1 MLADQDRRRLLV
13 HTVFTIGSRNYLA
26 QGATLMQS
34 LAVADPLVH
43 RILVVSDGVPA
54 GLREDPR
61 LAGVEI
67 REGADFCDALDA
79 LAAYYTPIELNTA
92 LKPFVLRALLRRP
105 NAGTVTYLDPD
116 ITVYRPLDAI
126 RTALETASIALT
138 PHLRAP
144 LPGPAS
150 PNDHVILRAGVYNLG
165 FIGVRAGTD
174 TIVFADWWSE
184 RCRFDCRVA
193 FDEGLFTDQRWVDLA
208 PGFFDSIAILRSPA
222 FNLAYWSL
230 PGRTVEQA
238 EDGWRV
244 DGEPLVFFHFSG
256 FDPARPDLLSRHQDR
271 LGVTEGALA
280 AILKDYAGRLM
291 AADYRRW
298 SVEPYGFRAFEDG
311 RSITPLMRRALLRR
325 ARLGVRVDRTG
336 GGDSLDAIEPG
347 WETAGLPSVTQLM
360 AQAWRELPAAEDR
373 FDRASQAGRLAF
385 HGFFQKRGQGLGA
398 DDRARDAAARLLA
411 PPVISAMSDPI
422 SLAPWTGPARQSGQW
437 FTAASDGGVERA
449 VVAAWRSNP
458 ALRAEFPTERL
469 SDLALVARC
478 VGQEALAGRFD
489 PGLLSEGAW
498 ARLLGLPAAH
508 LGALADPAWAEGPAP
523 PRPDLAELYLA
534 FGLSERARWPEAVKA
549 RLRAPWIQG
558 GETRL
563 LGRWPRLL
571 DAIWAARPD
580 LQSQFDLRAAAGR
593 LRYLNWFARQGAS
606 ELNLSIAAL
615 PTALRGNPLFIA
627 LRLRNARSA
636 PPGPDRESAVRPTL
650 AIVARP
656 SQAPRLP
663 PVIGDAVLL
672 NPETGTW
679 RDKTGGRVVAPRRIK
694 WLVHAGAPDDW
705 AASSMIL
712 ARQGVLADHV
722 AGLISPPDHA
732 LSPADWA
739 LGFVDEVWSLSAGVE
754 TTIGF
759 RPLRRIVT
767 LDAEAPPLVAR

>member
-1 MLADQDRRRLLV
+1 MLV

-26 QGATLMQS
+26 QGAALMQS

-43 RILVVSDGVPA
+43 RVLVVSDGVPA

-67 REGADFCDALDA
+67 RDGADFCDVLDA

-92 LKPFVLRALLRRP
+92 LKPFVLGALLRRVD
-105 NAGTVTYLDPD
+105 AGTVTYLDPD
-116 ITVYRPLDAI
+116 IIVYRPLDAI
-126 RTALETASIALT
+126 RAALETASLALT

-165 FIGVRAGTD
+165 FIGVRAGAD
-174 TIVFADWWSE
+174 TIAFADWWADH
-184 RCRFDCRVA
+184 CRFDCRVA

-208 PGFFDSIAILRSPA
+208 PGFFDSVAILRKPA

-230 PGRTVEQA
+230 AGQTLEQA

-256 FDPARPDLLSRHQDR
+256 FDPTRPDLLSRHQDR
-271 LGVTEGALA
+271 LGAVHGALA
-280 AILKDYAGRLM
+280 AILKDYARRLM
-291 AADYRRW
+291 DADYRRW
-298 SVEPYGFRAFEDG
+298 SVEPYGFGAFASG

-336 GGDSLDAIEPG
+336 GGEVLDAVEPG

-360 AQAWRELPAAEDR
+360 AQAWRELPGAEDR
-373 FDRASQAGRLAF
+373 FDRDGQAGRLAF
-385 HGFFQKRGQGLGA
+385 HAFFQDKGKGLGA
-398 DDRARDAAARLLA
+398 DDRARAAAARLLTPPTPQAA
-411 PPVISAMSDPI
+411 PAPI
-422 SLAPWTGPARQSGQW
+422 ALEPWTGPAQESASW

-449 VVAAWRSNP
+449 VAAAWRSNP
-458 ALRAEFPTERL
+458 ALRAEFPVERL

-489 PGLLSEGAW
+489 PRLLSEDAW
-498 ARLLGLPAAH
+498 TRLLDLSAAN
-508 LGALADPAWAEGPAP
+508 LAALAEPVSAETPALQ
-523 PRPDLAELYLA
+523 RPDLAALYVA
-534 FGLSERARWPEAVKA
+534 FGLSERAQWPEAVKA

-563 LGRWPRLL
+563 LGPWPRLL
-571 DAIWAARPD
+571 NAIWAARPD
-580 LQSQFDLRAAAGR
+580 LQGQFDLRAASER
-593 LRYLNWFARQGAS
+593 LRYLNWFTRQGMS
-606 ELNLSIAAL
+606 ELKLSVSAL
-615 PTALRGNPLFIA
+615 PKTLRGNPLFVA
-627 LRLRNARSA
+627 LRLRDTRSA
-636 PPGPDRESAVRPTL
+636 PLKPRRASAASPTL

-656 SQAPRLP
+656 SEATFALP
-663 PVIGDAVLL
+663 IIGGAVLL
-672 NPETGTW
+672 DPENGTW
-679 RDKTGGRVVAPRRIK
+679 RDNTGGRVAAPSRVRWI
-694 WLVHAGAPDDW
+694 VHAGAPDDW

-712 ARQGVLADHV
+712 ARQGVSAAQV
-722 AGLISPPDHA
+722 AGLAPHPDRM
-732 LSPADWA
+732 LSPSDWA
-739 LGFVDEVWSLSAGVE
+739 LGVVDEVWTPSPGVE

-759 RPLRRIVT
+759 RPLRRVVA
-767 LDAEAPPLVAR
+767 LDAETLPLNALGSADAA